1 MITVQEDDVD
11 ENGGRCDDDDDVD
24 DDEHFDEITVFGHSY
39 LFKFNLRDHCNWNFP
54 EIRLKT

>member
-39 LFKFNLRDHCNWNFP
+39 LFKFNLRDHCN
-54 EIRLKT
+54 